1 MSLSKYESSV
11 KHIAENVDV
20 VYDRFSDMRNLQ
32 ALRDRMSDPGT
43 LSQISG
49 QVDSDK
55 LEEARKYL
63 KEMTFDA
70 DSLSVSTP
78 VGALRLV
85 IVERD
90 APKCIKLAGEGSPI
104 PVYVWIQLLPEGEQA
119 TKMRVTVGAEVNMFM
134 KGMVSKP
141 LQQAAEGIATLFSV
155 MR

>member
-20 VYDRFSDMRNLQ
+20 VYGRFSDMRNLQ
-32 ALRDRMSDPGT
+32 ALRDRMSDPDT

-49 QVDSDK
+49 QVDSEK

-104 PVYVWIQLLPEGEQA
+104 PIYVWIQLLPEGEQA

>member
-32 ALRDRMSDPGT
+32 ALRDRMSDPDT

-49 QVDSDK
+49 QVDSEK
-55 LEEARKYL
+55 LEEAHKYL

>member
-32 ALRDRMSDPGT
+32 ALRDRMSDT
-43 LSQISG
+43 EAISQISG
-49 QVDSDK
+49 QVDSEK

-104 PVYVWIQLLPEGEQA
+104 PIYVWIQLLPEGEQA

>member
-32 ALRDRMSDPGT
+32 ALRDRMSDPDT

-49 QVDSDK
+49 QVDSEK

-104 PVYVWIQLLPEGEQA
+104 PIYVWIQLLPEGEQA

>member
-32 ALRDRMSDPGT
+32 ALRDRMSDPNT

-49 QVDSDK
+49 QVDSEK

>member
-20 VYDRFSDMRNLQ
+20 VYERFSDMRNLQ
-32 ALRDRMSDPGT
+32 ALRDRMSDPDT

>member
-20 VYDRFSDMRNLQ
+20 VYERFSDMRNLQ
-32 ALRDRMSDPGT
+32 ALRDRMSDPDT

-49 QVDSDK
+49 QVDSEK

>member
-1 MSLSKYESSV
+1 MSKYESSV

-20 VYDRFSDMRNLQ
+20 VYGRFSDMRNLQ
-32 ALRDRMSDPGT
+32 ALRDRMSDPDT

-49 QVDSDK
+49 QVDSEK

-141 LQQAAEGIATLFSV
+141 LQQAA
-155 MR
+155 

>member
-20 VYDRFSDMRNLQ
+20 VYGRFSDMRNLQ
-32 ALRDRMSDPGT
+32 ALRDRMSDPDT

-49 QVDSDK
+49 QVDSEK

>member
-32 ALRDRMSDPGT
+32 TLRDRMSDPDT

-49 QVDSDK
+49 QVDSEK

-155 MR
+155 MC

>member
-32 ALRDRMSDPGT
+32 ALRDRMSDPDT

-49 QVDSDK
+49 QVDSEK

-70 DSLSVSTP
+70 DSLSVGTP

-141 LQQAAEGIATLFSV
+141 LQQSAEGIATLFSV